1 MVVVVLALTISGII
15 ILFIANAL
23 YKRTNHY
30 NNQFVDVRKYW
41 DMSTF
46 PKDLQV
52 VNLGSNHPKFG
63 FDYSETGLK
72 AMNCAVG
79 PQTLEYDFAILRK
92 ITPYLSSGARVIIP
106 ICLLKL
112 FLYRQKSRSVHAK
125 YYTFL
130 SHEDIVGCSKAE
142 QIRLLKY
149 PLIFNPRLLR
159 FVIRDVPK
167 DTRLEL
173 TENPM
178 KDTVALNMDA
188 DSWINCWNREFDIS
202 LPNPKLSK
210 ENESDISQNICILR
224 EMLEY
229 CKLHNFK
236 PIITILPVTK
246 YLSSR
251 FTDEFI
257 HEHILRYID
266 AANSVNAPVLNFLKD
281 ERFTAPELYINSFFM
296 NKKGR
301 TLFANEFINR
311 IMDKTNENRNTDT
324 TASF

>member
-23 YKRTNHY
+23 YKRTNHF

-63 FDYSETGLK
+63 FDYSETGFK

-92 ITPYLSSGARVIIP
+92 ITPNLASGAIVIIP

-130 SHEDIVGCSKAE
+130 SREDIVDYSKLE

-178 KDTVALNMDA
+178 KDTVALNKDA
-188 DSWINCWNREFDIS
+188 DNWINCWNREFDIS

-229 CKLHNFK
+229 CKLHNLK

-266 AANSVNAPVLNFLKD
+266 AANSVNAPVLNYLMD

-301 TLFANEFINR
+301 TIFSEEFKNL
-311 IMDKTNENRNTDT
+311 IM
-324 TASF
+324 

>member
-1 MVVVVLALTISGII
+1 MAVVVLALTISGII
-15 ILFIANAL
+15 VLFIANAL
-23 YKRTNHY
+23 YKRTNHF

-63 FDYSETGLK
+63 FDYSETGFK

-92 ITPYLSSGARVIIP
+92 ITPNLASGAIVIIP

-130 SHEDIVGCSKAE
+130 SREDIVDYSKLE

-178 KDTVALNMDA
+178 KDTVALNKDA
-188 DSWINCWNREFDIS
+188 DNWINCWNREFDIS

-229 CKLHNFK
+229 CKLHNLK

-266 AANSVNAPVLNFLKD
+266 AANSVNAPVLNYLMD

-301 TLFANEFINR
+301 TIFSEEFKNL
-311 IMDKTNENRNTDT
+311 IM
-324 TASF
+324 

>member
-1 MVVVVLALTISGII
+1 MAVVVLALTISGII
-15 ILFIANAL
+15 VLFIANAL

-63 FDYSETGLK
+63 FDYSETGLN

-92 ITPYLSSGARVIIP
+92 ITPNLASGAIVIIP
-106 ICLLKL
+106 ICLLKF

-130 SHEDIVGCSKAE
+130 SREDIVDYSKLE

-178 KDTVALNMDA
+178 KDTVALNKDA
-188 DSWINCWNREFDIS
+188 DNWINCWNREFDIS

-251 FTDEFI
+251 FTDDFI

-296 NKKGR
+296 NRRGR
-301 TLFANEFINR
+301 RLFSHEFLYN
-311 IMDKTNENRNTDT
+311 
-324 TASF
+324 

>member
-1 MVVVVLALTISGII
+1 MAVVVLALTISGSI

-63 FDYSETGLK
+63 FDYTETGLR

-79 PQTLEYDFAILRK
+79 PQTFEYDFAVLRK
-92 ITPYLSSGARVIIP
+92 IAPYLATGARVLIP
-106 ICLLKL
+106 VCLLKF

-130 SHEDIVGCSKAE
+130 SREDIVGYSKLE

-178 KDTVALNMDA
+178 KDTVALNKDA
-188 DSWINCWNREFDIS
+188 ERWIDCWNHEFDIS
-202 LPNPKLSK
+202 LPTPTLS
-210 ENESDISQNICILR
+210 EDNVSDIHQNIHILR
-224 EMLEY
+224 DMLEY
-229 CKLHNFK
+229 CSSYGFK
-236 PIITILPVTK
+236 PIIAILPVTK
-246 YLSSR
+246 YLSCR
-251 FTDEFI
+251 FSDDFI
-257 HEHILRYID
+257 KNHIFRYID
-266 AANSVNAPVLNFLKD
+266 IANVINAPVLNYLKD
-281 ERFTAPELYINSFFM
+281 ERFTSPDLYINSFFM
-296 NKKGR
+296 NKTGR
-301 TLFANEFINR
+301 KKFTLE
-311 IMDKTNENRNTDT
+311 IMRQL
-324 TASF
+324 FH

>member
-1 MVVVVLALTISGII
+1 MAVVVLALTISGII

-63 FDYSETGLK
+63 FDYSETGLN

-92 ITPYLSSGARVIIP
+92 ITPNLASGAIVIIP
-106 ICLLKL
+106 ICLLKF

-130 SHEDIVGCSKAE
+130 SREDIVGYSKLE

-178 KDTVALNMDA
+178 KDTVALNKDA
-188 DSWINCWNREFDIS
+188 DMWINCWNREFNIS

-257 HEHILRYID
+257 NEHILRYIV
-266 AANSVNAPVLNFLKD
+266 AANSVNAPVLNYLMD

-296 NKKGR
+296 NRRGR
-301 TLFANEFINR
+301 RLFSQEAYVMYLTR
-311 IMDKTNENRNTDT
+311 
-324 TASF
+324 